1 MLLPGIAGSA
11 ARALFPRGM
20 FRAFCRSDPHSPF
33 PCDAMGNPGDTEQG
47 PAVNGEAPPRY
58 PVEALLRDGSRITIR
73 PITPEDEAREQ
84 DFVRGLSTESRYFRF
99 MNTLR
104 ELSPGMLHRF
114 TDPDPA
120 REVALVALCADQGE
134 LRQVAV
140 ARFAATESADAG
152 EFAIVVADAMQGK
165 GLGTRLM
172 QELIRNARGRG
183 LRQLEG
189 TVLSSNHRMLTLMQR
204 LGFEVG
210 AVPED
215 QRLRRV
221 VKRLR

>member
-1 MLLPGIAGSA
+1 
-11 ARALFPRGM
+11 
-20 FRAFCRSDPHSPF
+20 
-33 PCDAMGNPGDTEQG
+33 
-47 PAVNGEAPPRY
+47 
-58 PVEALLRDGSRITIR
+58 
-73 PITPEDEAREQ
+73 
-84 DFVRGLSTESRYFRF
+84 
-99 MNTLR
+99 
-104 ELSPGMLHRF
+104 MLHRF